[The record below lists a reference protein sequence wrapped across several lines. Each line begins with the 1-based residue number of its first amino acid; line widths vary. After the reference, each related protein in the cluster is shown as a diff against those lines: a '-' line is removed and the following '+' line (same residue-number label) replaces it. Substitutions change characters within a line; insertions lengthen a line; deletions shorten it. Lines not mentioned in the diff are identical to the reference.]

1 MERVKTGINA
11 LDETIQGGLVKGD
24 STLIMGGP
32 GTGKT
37 TLGLQFIFNGVTLF
51 GDGGLYLTFEEM
63 PDRLYRDALNFGWDL
78 KALEEKDKARV
89 ICTSPDLL
97 FKGGIGAVL
106 DEPIKEVNAKRA
118 VVDTLSHLRLF
129 LPESKVRIEAYRLIN
144 YLKKKGLTSL
154 LLCETRSEEKG
165 YDVEREFSFLADG
178 VIQLQLRRERGN
190 VFPTITVVKM
200 RGIDFP
206 RQSNTFEIRD
216 RGITV
221 YAKPRLTMAKET
233 SRAKVRTGIPGL
245 DKVLEGGLPGGSSTI
260 VSGPTGTGKT
270 VIGLQFLIEG
280 AKLGE
285 PGVFISYEEP
295 ESQLRRI
302 ISGLN
307 WDISGYEKKRLLKL
321 DSLYPEDLTPEAHLL
336 RIMRHIEEMKAKRL
350 VFDSVSAMEHMMER
364 DNFLDFSKRLTSILK
379 NSQVTAIL
387 NNTSRSIG
395 GMTITETMLST
406 LADNIIMLR
415 FVEIE
420 SSMRKALIIVKVRG
434 SDFDKHITEYAIAS
448 KGLEVIGPLE
458 EYEGILTGTPKKTP
472 SERFVDT
479 ILKRA
484 REGRE

>member
-154 LLCETRSEEKG
+154 LLCETSSRDGGSEA
-165 YDVEREFSFLADG
+165 DREFSFLADG
-178 VIQLQLRRERGN
+178 VIQLQLQRERGS
-190 VFPTITVVKM
+190 VLQTMTVEKM
-200 RGIDFP
+200 RGTGFP
-206 RQSNTFEIRD
+206 RQLSTFEIGGH
-216 RGITV
+216 GITV
-221 YAKPRLTMAKET
+221 YAKPRLKMAKET
-233 SRAKVRTGIPGL
+233 SSEKVKTGVLGL
-245 DKVLEGGLPGGSSTI
+245 DKILEGGLPKGSSTI
-260 VSGPTGTGKT
+260 VSGAVGTGKT
-270 VIGLQFLIEG
+270 VLGLQFLIEG

-285 PGVFISYEEP
+285 PGIFISYEEP
-295 ESQLRRI
+295 ESQIRRI
-302 ISGLN
+302 ISGFN
-307 WDISGYEKKRLLKL
+307 WDISGCEKRGLLRL
-321 DSLYPEDLTPEAHLL
+321 DSLYPDDLTPEAHLL
-336 RIMRHIEEMKAKRL
+336 RIKRHVEELKAKRL
-350 VFDSVSAMEHMMER
+350 VLDSVSAMENVMER
-364 DNFLDFSKRLTSILK
+364 DTFFDFSKRLTSILK
-379 NSQVTAIL
+379 NAQITSIL
-387 NNTSRSIG
+387 NNTRSIG
-395 GMTITETMLST
+395 GMTITETKIST
-406 LADNIIMLR
+406 LADNIIMLK
-415 FVEIE
+415 FIEIE
-420 SSMRKALIIVKVRG
+420 SSMRKALIILKVRG
-434 SDFDKHITEYAIAS
+434 SDFDKHITEYAITS
-448 KGLEVIGPLE
+448 RGFEVIGPLR
-458 EYEGILTGTPKKTP
+458 EYEGILTGTAKKTP
-472 SERFVDT
+472 SERFVNT
-479 ILKRA
+479 ILKGAKKR
-484 REGRE
+484 R